1 MAYKRVKVLMVLGCG
16 LSMRYGR
23 AITAYQLGFETIC
36 TVSRSCLMV
45 SLLPEAT
52 SLSNLKSLVLAPRK
66 AFGDEDA
73 AAEHGQKALFAIGHF
88 VSAAHGFEG
97 EEAKVVRHTETPAVA
112 AALVGW
118 HGEGLI
124 EIHIAEQFV
133 NVVLGEGFG
142 EG

>member
-1 MAYKRVKVLMVLGCG
+1 MHSEPLVLDGVALAGGDKFVELEVLG
-16 LSMRYGR
+16 
-23 AITAYQLGFETIC
+23 LGAADGQRE
-36 TVSRSCLMV
+36 
-45 SLLPEAT
+45 
-52 SLSNLKSLVLAPRK
+52 

-97 EEAKVVRHTETPAVA
+97 EEAKVVWHTETPAVA

-118 HGEGLI
+118 HGEGLV